1 MDHLQLAFTIRQFT
15 PILLFAI
22 KKEEFAQLL
31 LSLLFCPG
39 AFLVLEISLLFII
52 IINIVAKDNENTFQ
66 VSEHLLSEYE

>member
-22 KKEEFAQLL
+22 KKKEEFAQLL

-52 IINIVAKDNENTFQ
+52 IINIVAKDN
-66 VSEHLLSEYE
+66 